1 MYSSLS
7 HVCILGCGR
16 SGTSIFGEL
25 FEHLPSYTYHS
36 EPPFEDVLQ
45 YDYSKTIAIKVPR
58 ESFGYEPDTG
68 LSFPLNTFLQ
78 AFPEPRQLY
87 WIVRHPLD
95 AICSLKVGISK
106 NWGHHPQPPDWRDWL
121 SEPLVK
127 QCAYHWNYLNTRGY
141 NSVKHLVKIKHFEDL
156 ILNPLPFAQTICEEL
171 GVDQD
176 MYLQEIQAWS
186 NRVQNSNNAQFI
198 EAKTSSAYSTQDH
211 SVRVERWRENMT
223 SEEYEWVKPM
233 VVDTAARFGYEL

>member
-1 MYSSLS
+1 
-7 HVCILGCGR
+7 
-16 SGTSIFGEL
+16 
-25 FEHLPSYTYHS
+25 
-36 EPPFEDVLQ
+36 
-45 YDYSKTIAIKVPR
+45 
-58 ESFGYEPDTG
+58 
-68 LSFPLNTFLQ
+68 
-78 AFPEPRQLY
+78 
-87 WIVRHPLD
+87 
-95 AICSLKVGISK
+95 
-106 NWGHHPQPPDWRDWL
+106 
-121 SEPLVK
+121 
-127 QCAYHWNYLNTRGY
+127 
-141 NSVKHLVKIKHFEDL
+141 VKHLVKIKHFEDL